1 MQQAGEH
8 DETGVIS
15 VINHHQ
21 CYPSDTPIPTAQ
33 ARDEGPGR
41 ANSTTQAE
49 QNTIVRRQKNRC
61 PHHPQE
67 RLVRFD
73 PAGQAWCDRMD
84 CWDCYRLM
92 KIGEVLGY
100 RCLTDQGG
108 QRLINQS
115 MPAWAVF
122 VRSQRPFMVVVATQ
136 QAIALC
142 QAVGIEVPDLSGE
155 VTRLVRVPPAPS

>member
-1 MQQAGEH
+1 
-8 DETGVIS
+8 TV
-15 VINHHQ
+15 
-21 CYPSDTPIPTAQ
+21 Q
-33 ARDEGPGR
+33 ARYEGPGR

-61 PHHPQE
+61 PHHTQE

-92 KIGEVLGY
+92 KIGEALGY

-108 QRLINQS
+108 QRLITHGKE
-115 MPAWAVF
+115 AWTAF
-122 VRSQRPFMVVVATQ
+122 VRSQRPFMVMSATQ

-142 QAVGIEVPDLSGE
+142 
-155 VTRLVRVPPAPS
+155 